1 IRWKYRFTNRR
12 LSLMPSSARPNRVE
26 RPRRRASWP
35 SAESKMSE
43 TMKSANPMTLVQ
55 RSWYANKWP
64 ATSPI
69 ASDHSVTWSAEIPVP
84 WSARAIRMPMGRKK
98 CRSAHSSTAR
108 PLCDKSVCGFT
119 EHFLHDGEGAHRLI
133 LVDHQGWIDAHLGV
147 VDHRKDAAGEQ
158 RVEDPARGLLVEQLA
173 GPGDDQVHADHEAAA
188 PYVRHDRQLGFPAL
202 HLRQHFVAQPAGMLH
217 QLVLDDR
224 FDRDAR
230 GRRRQRIAPVGRR
243 AAAGVGPRLR
253 KRDLLAR
260 NHAAHGKATA
270 ESLPDREHVGE
281 HALMLDREHL
291 SGAPES
297 GDHLVADQQRAQL
310 VRKLAQQLQ
319 VPRRRNHVAGR
330 ALDRLY
336 DH

>member
-1 IRWKYRFTNRR
+1 MRWKYRLTNRR

-26 RPRRRASWP
+26 EPRNRASWP
-35 SAESKMSE
+35 SAESKISE

-69 ASDHSVTWSAEIPVP
+69 TSDHSVTWSAEIPVC

-108 PLCDKSVCGFT
+108 PLCDKSFCGFT
-119 EHFLHDGEGAHRLI
+119 EHILHDGEGAHRLI
-133 LVDHQGWIDAHLGV
+133 LVDHQGWIDANLGV
-147 VDHRKDAAGEQ
+147 VDHREDAAGEQ

-173 GPGDDQVHADHEAAA
+173 GPGDDQVHPDHEAAA
-188 PYVRHDRQLGFPAL
+188 PYVRHDRHLGFPAL

-230 GRRRQRIAPVGRR
+230 GHRRQRIAAVGRR
-243 AAAGVGPRLR
+243 GDAA
-253 KRDLLAR
+253 
-260 NHAAHGKATA
+260 
-270 ESLPDREHVGE
+270 
-281 HALMLDREHL
+281 
-291 SGAPES
+291 
-297 GDHLVADQQRAQL
+297 
-310 VRKLAQQLQ
+310 
-319 VPRRRNHVAGR
+319 
-330 ALDRLY
+330 
-336 DH
+336 